1 VVVRV
6 SDTASHRRDQIANLA
21 ELFRNPNRQRLVKAI
36 YFGKKRNKSV
46 PFLAKKLGISTKR
59 VTEIGKPL
67 VNQAFAQEKALENGK
82 RVTVYVKD
90 EFVQHVLRESLR
102 LANDRKIF
110 DAYHTKTNPNI
121 MVISKTFKLTIP
133 FKPRTRSVTIDD
145 VKEFAKAR
153 SVQTVPTKLKP
164 PRLPE
169 RTVKRGIV
177 KILGEQM
184 DPKDWGRESNDVF
197 TTRITVAGSRRRA
210 AFALKGP
217 AKTGPLVPKMMGK
230 NGDQIQRLFTSPA
243 QVFFVQ
249 YEGEIKESVLQQMSQ
264 LALAK
269 AATGERSLLRYHRP
283 EGHVQTETGVSQ
295 ILQEVRR
302 SWPAKI
308 TRNNY
313 WLI

>member
-1 VVVRV
+1 MVLRV

-21 ELFRNPNRQRLVKAI
+21 ELLRDRPNRQLLVKAI

-67 VNQAFAQEKALENGK
+67 VNQAFAQERARENEK
-82 RVTVYVKD
+82 SVTVYVKD
-90 EFVQHVLRESLR
+90 EFVQHALREILR
-102 LANDRKIF
+102 LANDKKKF
-110 DAYHTKTNPNI
+110 DAYHTKTNPKI
-121 MVISKTFKLTIP
+121 TIAARTFRLTIP
-133 FKPRTRSVTIDD
+133 FRPRTRPVTIDD

-153 SVQTVPTKLKP
+153 SVQSVPAKLKP
-164 PRLPE
+164 ARLPE
-169 RTVKRGIV
+169 RTVKGAIV
-177 KILGEQM
+177 KILGEWV
-184 DPKDWGRESNDVF
+184 DPKDWGGESNDIF
-197 TTRITVAGSRRRA
+197 TTRITVGGSRRRA

-249 YEGEIKESVLQQMSQ
+249 YEGEIKESVVQQMSQ

-269 AATGERSLLRYHRP
+269 AATEKDVFYGIIDLKDTYRLRLAYP
-283 EGHVQTETGVSQ
+283 N
-295 ILQEVRR
+295 
-302 SWPAKI
+302 AFKK
-308 TRNNY
+308 
-313 WLI
+313 